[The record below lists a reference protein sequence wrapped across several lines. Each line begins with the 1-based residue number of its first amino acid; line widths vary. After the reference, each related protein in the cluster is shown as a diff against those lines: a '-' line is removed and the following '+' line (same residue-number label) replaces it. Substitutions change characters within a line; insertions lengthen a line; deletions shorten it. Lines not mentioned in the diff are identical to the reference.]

1 MREVGTITRR
11 SALTAAALALLAPAI
26 GSCGRGRPEE
36 DADGSGAAGRSGR
49 APAVTT
55 AEDGTQ
61 LVQLT
66 VADDYVFLPDT
77 FTVAPGPVR
86 VTVTSQATQLTHN
99 FVFSE
104 GKGPASITEQ
114 IPYLAPGDSQSID
127 VTVTAPG
134 DYQFEC
140 SFHVAL
146 GQIGTMTVTG

>member
-1 MREVGTITRR
+1 VRNDGTITRR
-11 SALTAAALALLAPAI
+11 SALAAAALALVVPAV
-26 GSCGRGRPEE
+26 GSCGRGRSEE
-36 DADGSGAAGRSGR
+36 EPGGSGAAGRSGR

-61 LVQLT
+61 LVRLT

-77 FTVAPGPVR
+77 FAVVPGPVQ
-86 VTVTSQATQLTHN
+86 VTVTSEATQLTHN
-99 FVFSE
+99 FVFSK

-127 VTVTAPG
+127 FTVTAPG

-146 GQIGTMTVTG
+146 GQIGTMTATN